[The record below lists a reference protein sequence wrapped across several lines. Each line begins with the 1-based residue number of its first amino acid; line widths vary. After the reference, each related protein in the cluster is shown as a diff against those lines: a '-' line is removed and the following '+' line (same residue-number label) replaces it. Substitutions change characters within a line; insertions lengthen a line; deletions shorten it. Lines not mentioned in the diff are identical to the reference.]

1 MKKYLSSLPFNHIVT
16 FEGTDCSF
24 KETNA
29 NKLKDYIENE
39 LGYNAIVFS
48 FPNYYSNSSYSLT
61 TYFKEIR
68 KYKELSPKMINM
80 LYVVD
85 FFITW
90 YRQIKQYYDK
100 KYIIIFDRWYY
111 SNIYY
116 QGVRVLKSVVEDLN
130 KDNIGKYIHNEKLVE
145 FINEYENII
154 KNEFGLVDTDIMFKM
169 IHSKR
174 STRGLIAERKSEN
187 DINEGE
193 VDYLE
198 MVNNL
203 FKHLFIDSNF
213 VVKEIELDKS
223 EDEFKN
229 KEEVFREIA
238 LEFKCN
244 LNYRLDKWKSEQSE
258 IVNEA

>member
-1 MKKYLSSLPFNHIVT
+1 MNKYLLSLPFNHIVT

-29 NKLKDYIENE
+29 NKLKDYIEKE

-48 FPNYYSNSSYSLT
+48 FPNYYSNSSQPLT
-61 TYFKEIR
+61 IYFKEIR
-68 KYKELSPKMINM
+68 KHKELSPKMINM

-116 QGVRVLKSVVEDLN
+116 QGVRVLKSVVDNLTKE
-130 KDNIGKYIHNEKLVE
+130 NIGKYIHHEKLIE
-145 FINEYENII
+145 FINEYEDII

-198 MVNNL
+198 TVNNL
-203 FKHLFIDSNF
+203 FKYLFIDNNF

-223 EDEFKN
+223 EDEFRDKDEIFN
-229 KEEVFREIA
+229 EIA

-244 LNYRLDKWKSEQSE
+244 LKYRLDKWKSEQGETDSE
-258 IVNEA
+258 A